1 MRLCIGT
8 AKGIVILD
16 PSRGATPLM
25 VLADP
30 SGIWCMAQ
38 DAVDPALIYAG
49 STEHVRG
56 KGTLARSTDGG
67 RTWTDITPPLAREEE
82 VWSLAASPAVQDRVF
97 VGTSHARLFRS
108 DDRGRIF
115 HECEG
120 FLKIPGRD
128 RWTFPPPPH
137 IPHVRSIAF
146 DPHEPSTMYVGVE
159 EGGIYCSRNA
169 GASFEALNDGLYAD
183 IHTVAVDARD
193 SRRLY
198 ATTGAG
204 FYLSSNAGKSWE
216 QVTRGLN
223 RTYTVPLLV
232 SGSDRDDVFT
242 AAAMGPPP
250 TWRVGPT
257 GPDAVLFRSADR
269 GESFTPIS
277 IEQNFGRGMVMRLKA
292 DPQNNEGG
300 FFAVC
305 NDGALIRAN
314 ADGSSLATI
323 AENLPPAYDLV
334 TIP

>member
-8 AKGIVILD
+8 VKGIVILD
-16 PSRGATPLM
+16 PSRGGAPLM

-30 SGIWCMAQ
+30 SAVWCMAQ
-38 DAVDPALIYAG
+38 DAVDPTLIYAG
-49 STEHVRG
+49 STESIRG

-67 RTWTDITPPLAREEE
+67 RTWADITPPLAREEE
-82 VWSLAASPAVQDRVF
+82 VWSIAASPAVKDRVF

-108 DDRGRIF
+108 DDSGRIF
-115 HECEG
+115 KESDG

-159 EGGIYCSRNA
+159 EGGVFRSRND
-169 GASFEALNDGLYAD
+169 GATFEPLNDGLHWD
-183 IHTVAVDARD
+183 VHTVAVDSLD

-198 ATTGAG
+198 ATTGNG
-204 FYLSSNAGKSWE
+204 FYLSGNAGKSWHH
-216 QVTRGLN
+216 VTHGLN
-223 RTYTVPLLV
+223 RRYTVPLLV
-232 SGSDRDDVFT
+232 SRPDSENVFT
-242 AAAMGPPP
+242 VAAMGPPP
-250 TWRVGPT
+250 TWRVGPA
-257 GPDAVLFRSADR
+257 GANAMLFRSGDR

-277 IEQNFGRGMVMRLKA
+277 TEQSFGRGMVMRLKA
-292 DPQNNEGG
+292 DPESGG

-305 NDGALIRAN
+305 NDGAIVRAT

-323 AENLPPAYDLV
+323 AEKLPPAYDLA